1 MAEYHTPLEG
11 NQAAAALPG
20 APAQTALHLC
30 ASYLARDPV
39 LYLDLTE
46 AVRRGEGWVVDSC
59 STGALVAYR
68 NYEQDGHPTGFT
80 LCAADLATAR
90 ALLANLPED
99 TEFIVAHEEHCL
111 PLIQE
116 RFPIAPFHPSLQM
129 AYLEGKPLP
138 LPDLGLSV
146 RLLEEVHLPTALA
159 HYPLGDEVY
168 LRWLLERGELYGA
181 FDGNTLLG
189 FMGRH
194 AEGSLGLLEVLPQY
208 RRRGIAT
215 LLQSFMTNLE
225 LSRGHI
231 PYGQVFLDNAP
242 SLALQQSLGFRSSD
256 SPLFW
261 AVRN

>member
-1 MAEYHTPLEG
+1 MRPDLS
-11 NQAAAALPG
+11 
-20 APAQTALHLC
+20 LC
-30 ASYLARDPV
+30 ASCLARNPV

-59 STGALVAYR
+59 PTGALVAYH
-68 NYEQDGHPTGFT
+68 NYEHNGHPTGFT
-80 LCAADLATAR
+80 LCAADLTTAQT
-90 ALLANLPED
+90 LLAHLPED
-99 TEFIVAHEEHCL
+99 TEFIVAHEELCL

-116 RFPIAPFHPSLQM
+116 QFPIAPFHPSLQM
-129 AYLEGKPLP
+129 AYLGQEPLP
-138 LPDLGLSV
+138 LPDLGLQV
-146 RLLEEVHLPTALA
+146 KPLEELHLSIALA

-168 LRWLLERGELYGA
+168 LRWLMERRELYGA
-181 FDGNTLLG
+181 FDRETLLG

-208 RRRGIAT
+208 RRRGVAT
-215 LLQSFMTNLE
+215 LLQAFMTNLE

-242 SLALQQSLGFRSSD
+242 SLALQQRLGFRPSA

-261 AVRN
+261 AVRT